1 MIPLSTLPAQGNGI
15 NPTNAQVL
23 VGVDE
28 TDADLGSLS
37 GISTRDLSVSWSL
50 SELDFSLT
58 ARMHGGGGVTM
69 VVTTR
74 DHLEVQMRFGY
85 GTL

>member
-58 ARMHGGGGVTM
+58 ARMHGGGAS
-69 VVTTR
+69 
-74 DHLEVQMRFGY
+74 QWW
-85 GTL
+85 